1 MQGHDRR
8 AALDRAWDLAKPEEL
23 PIQRFIT
30 RSFSR
35 MVRVPPALGEDEF
48 MAPTIQLLGKPRI
61 CDAGGYEQPVRGHQ
75 AWAVLARILLSRAPV
90 DRRSLALEVFPE
102 TEDPLGSLRWCLA
115 SLRRALHSAE
125 CLSGDPIESNLP
137 AGTTVDVWRLHEAQ
151 FRCEDAGSLLEGI
164 EPRCSAEF
172 STWLLVERERL
183 AGLTA
188 EKIRQEAIQAL
199 SIGEHERAIAL
210 AEVGV
215 RRGSLDEGAHVLLVK
230 SLTSAGRYEAALKH
244 VEAVEKLFLAELGQP
259 PSGALRSAARRTI
272 ASPPAGVSP
281 EAVVQSL
288 LDSGVA
294 ALAAGAVDAGIECL
308 RRAASDA
315 ERLTAPHLTAKTLLE
330 LGRALV
336 HAVRGHDDE
345 GAILLRQA
353 IETARQR
360 GYADIASS
368 GLREIGYVEALAG
381 RRPGAAL
388 YLKEGLDI
396 AQESD
401 GLAGLHAVMG
411 FNLIDWGRI
420 DEGLDQYRLALDH
433 VRRIGNRRREI
444 WTLGLGA
451 WGLMAADRFSEADRW
466 LTRCLELVD
475 DQRWIAFRPWP
486 VAIQAETRL
495 RLAQNPAHLRPAL
508 ESSFALSC
516 QLGDPCWEAATAR
529 SLAILHH
536 AENDLSH
543 AASWL
548 AEARRRCVRETD
560 KYVALLVKIITE
572 QMELS
577 LKQSQGEEAHA
588 LARELI
594 AVAARAHMDA
604 SVSRAAQ
611 VLGSMPDG
619 ARRKREQ
626 RNRTIPRMSS
636 ML

>member
-1 MQGHDRR
+1 M
-8 AALDRAWDLAKPEEL
+8 P
-23 PIQRFIT
+23 
-30 RSFSR
+30 S
-35 MVRVPPALGEDEF
+35 
-48 MAPTIQLLGKPRI
+48 TIQLLGKPRI
-61 CDAGGYEQPVRGHQ
+61 CDALGCEQRVRGHQ
-75 AWAVLARILLSRAPV
+75 AWAVLARILLSRAPL
-90 DRRSLALEVFPE
+90 DRRRLALDVFPE
-102 TEDPLGSLRWCLA
+102 TDDPLGSLRWCLA
-115 SLRRALHSAE
+115 SLRRALQSSE
-125 CLSGDPIESNLP
+125 SFTGDPIESHLP
-137 AGTTVDVWRLHEAQ
+137 AGTTVDVWRLDEAQ
-151 FRCEDAGSLLEGI
+151 VRYENAGSLLEGI

-183 AGLTA
+183 AGLMA
-188 EKIRQEAIQAL
+188 ERIRQEALQAL
-199 SIGEHERAIAL
+199 SAGEHERAIAL
-210 AEVGV
+210 AELGV

-230 SLTSAGRYEAALKH
+230 SLASAGRHEAALKH
-244 VEAVEKLFLAELGQP
+244 VEATEKLFLAELGQR

-294 ALAAGAVDAGIECL
+294 ALAAGAVDAGIDCL

-315 ERLTAPHLTAKTLLE
+315 ETLNTPHLTAKALLE
-330 LGRALV
+330 LGMALV

-345 GAILLRQA
+345 GAILLRRA
-353 IETARQR
+353 IEIARQR
-360 GYADIASS
+360 GYGDIASA
-368 GLREIGYVEALAG
+368 GLREVGYVEALAG
-381 RRPGAAL
+381 RRPAAAA
-388 YLKEGLDI
+388 YLKDGLEIAEG
-396 AQESD
+396 SD
-401 GLAGLHAVMG
+401 RLAGLHTVMG

-420 DEGLDQYRLALDH
+420 DEGLDHYHLALDH
-433 VRRIGNRRREI
+433 VRKAGNRRREI

-451 WGLMAADRFSEADRW
+451 WGLMAADRLGEADQW

-495 RLAQNPAHLRPAL
+495 RLEQKPAELRPAL

-560 KYVALLVKIITE
+560 RYAALLVKIISD

-577 LKQSQGEEAHA
+577 LKQGQGEEAVA
-588 LARELI
+588 LARELVG
-594 AVAARAHMDA
+594 VAARAHMDA
-604 SVSRAAQ
+604 SVNRAAQ
-611 VLGSMPDG
+611 VLGAMPGGSSRKDD
-619 ARRKREQ
+619 RRR
-626 RNRTIPRMSS
+626 RSIPSLGP